1 MSLHGA
7 GDLSGVSGGGHANL
21 AFSLSKLLREK
32 MANHGFVPG
41 LKGGDGM
48 SATGKGKG
56 GRAGGDLSAASF
68 LVKRCPPATLARL
81 DEEGGCFC
89 DQLRSEASP
98 CHGYNE
104 NDRRAICIEDL
115 RDDVEREEV
124 IYQQLEDEGYFVKDE
139 LKALLG
145 EGERERS
152 KRRRGT
158 CGLEFQAGLEPE
170 SGSCP
175 AGYARVGSR
184 REGAPFICQDIASP
198 YSCGREQRDCYAQ
211 PGVLQAEC
219 TDGECEI
226 MMCQEG
232 WRFHIVDPDE
242 EGYGGASCVPSKP
255 LFFNPPP

>member
-7 GDLSGVSGGGHANL
+7 GDLSVAGHANL

-32 MANHGFVPG
+32 MGSHGFVPG
-41 LKGGDGM
+41 LTKGGTGM
-48 SATGKGKG
+48 SATSKGKG

-68 LVKRCPPATLARL
+68 LVKRCPPAMLARL

-89 DQLRSEASP
+89 GQLRSEASP
-98 CHGYNE
+98 CHGYTE

-115 RDDVEREEV
+115 REDVEREEI
-124 IYQQLEDEGYFVKDE
+124 IYQQLEEEGYFVKDE

-158 CGLEFQAGLEPE
+158 CGLEFQPGFEPE
-170 SGSCP
+170 SRACP

-232 WRFHIVDPDE
+232 WRYHILKADE

-255 LFFNPPP
+255 LFFHPPP

>member
-7 GDLSGVSGGGHANL
+7 GDLSGVPGGRHANL

-41 LKGGDGM
+41 LKGGHGM
-48 SATGKGKG
+48 SMTGKGKG
-56 GRAGGDLSAASF
+56 GRAGGDLSAAS
-68 LVKRCPPATLARL
+68 
-81 DEEGGCFC
+81 G
-89 DQLRSEASP
+89 QLRSEASP

-226 MMCQEG
+226 MMCQGG
-232 WRFHIVDPDE
+232 WRFHNVDPDE